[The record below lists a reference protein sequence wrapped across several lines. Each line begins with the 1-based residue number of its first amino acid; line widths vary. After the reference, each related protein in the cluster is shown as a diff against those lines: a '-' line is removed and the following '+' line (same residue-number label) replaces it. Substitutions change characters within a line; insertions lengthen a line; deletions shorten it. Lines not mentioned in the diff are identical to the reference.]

1 VNTHTKA
8 ADPPESQ
15 QNKRSQRQRAKRVQ
29 RRREKAAGR
38 RAKPA
43 QQEGDLPPQRLAWP
57 VDEAAYRLGI
67 GRTSLYKLIA
77 EGKLRLVKVAGRS
90 VIPNGEIV
98 RIAAEGA

>member
-1 VNTHTKA
+1 MNTHTKA

-29 RRREKAAGR
+29 RRRENAAGR
-38 RAKPA
+38 RAKRA

-57 VDEAAYRLGI
+57 VDEGAHRIGI
-67 GRTSLYKLIA
+67 GRTSVYKLAA
-77 EGKLRLVKVAGRS
+77 EGRLRLIKVAGRTL
-90 VIPNGEIV
+90 IPDSEIV